1 MKCPRC
7 DGLMVVDWLQDLK
20 DSTGYLHFYGLRCLL
35 CGEILDETILENRE
49 KHRMALRPELM
60 TSS

>member
-7 DGLMVVDWLQDLK
+7 EGLMVVDWLQDLK
-20 DSTGYLHFYGLRCLL
+20 DSTGHLHFYGLRCLL

-49 KHRMALRPELM
+49 KHRMALM
-60 TSS
+60 H